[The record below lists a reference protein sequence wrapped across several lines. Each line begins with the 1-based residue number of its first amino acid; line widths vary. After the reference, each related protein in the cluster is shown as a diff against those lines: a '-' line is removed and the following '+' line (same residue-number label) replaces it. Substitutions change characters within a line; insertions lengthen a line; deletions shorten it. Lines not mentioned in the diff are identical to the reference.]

1 MLRWSVQRLRA
12 SVSLFALLIFL
23 RVSYVCVMAPF
34 APQAYTWTNA
44 GFIGLCLLM
53 QAFAAWLPNRR
64 AAASGTARIA
74 SPPSTQ

>member
-1 MLRWSVQRLRA
+1 VQRLRA
-12 SVSLFALLIFL
+12 SVSLFAVLIFL

-53 QAFAAWLPNRR
+53 QVFAAWLPNRR
-64 AAASGTARIA
+64 SAPPVSATAARIA
-74 SPPSTQ
+74 SPSSPP